1 MLLPAAE
8 LLAPAAAVGP
18 LDATWAP
25 EGAVCVLAVGG
36 AVATI
41 GGACV
46 FPVAGEAMTAVVLER
61 ATEGVA
67 VVVVIMVVVMVTVD
81 PSLVENR

>member
-18 LDATWAP
+18 LDATWVP
-25 EGAVCVLAVGG
+25 EVCVLAVGG

-61 ATEGVA
+61 ETEGVA
-67 VVVVIMVVVMVTVD
+67 VVVVIMVVVMVM
-81 PSLVENR
+81 E